1 MYGATRF
8 ETASNLPTNQCP
20 GGWEFYELVTL
31 KFREHL
37 RFDVDTAKL
46 RRHVQQIG
54 WYVWDET
61 PTTARRRAEV
71 WQAEGVSR
79 LPEEQYPSDMFEADE
94 IEMEPA
100 AIRAP
105 TTRTPSEPTPKV
117 VPPPTP
123 KVLPPTPRTTSSTT
137 PKVVPPR
144 EVTTAAPREPVPPR
158 KVVPPSE
165 VTAAPRETAPP
176 RRTTTPAPRHQ
187 VVWFDIPVRDFDRA
201 VRFYSAVLGAQ
212 LKKEQAGPGAAI
224 AVLPHPEGS
233 IGGALVLNI
242 DAHPSESG
250 PLLYLNV
257 NGRIDD
263 ALDAV
268 ERLGGKVLSAKHS
281 IAPFGQRAIVLD
293 SEGNRIALHSM

>member
-20 GGWEFYELVTL
+20 GGWEFYELVIL

-46 RRHVQQIG
+46 RRQVQQIG

-100 AIRAP
+100 AITAP

-117 VPPPTP
+117 VPPTP

-144 EVTTAAPREPVPPR
+144 EVT
-158 KVVPPSE
+158 
-165 VTAAPRETAPP
+165 TAAPRETAPP

-201 VRFYSAVLGAQ
+201 IRPAR
-212 LKKEQAGPGAAI
+212 
-224 AVLPHPEGS
+224 H
-233 IGGALVLNI
+233 
-242 DAHPSESG
+242 
-250 PLLYLNV
+250 
-257 NGRIDD
+257 
-263 ALDAV
+263 
-268 ERLGGKVLSAKHS
+268 
-281 IAPFGQRAIVLD
+281 RA
-293 SEGNRIALHSM
+293 R